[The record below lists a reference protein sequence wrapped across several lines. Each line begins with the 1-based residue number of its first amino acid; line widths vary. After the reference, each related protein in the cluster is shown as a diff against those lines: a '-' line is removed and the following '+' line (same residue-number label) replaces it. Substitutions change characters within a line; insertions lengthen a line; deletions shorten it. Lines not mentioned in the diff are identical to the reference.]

1 MNAAPLLQQIA
12 RAMQECGLEA
22 VLVGNAAAALQGA
35 PVTTLDLD
43 FMFRETPA
51 NLKKLRR
58 LASKLDGSILKPYYP
73 ASKLYRLVNEDR
85 GIQLDFMSALHGI
98 RSYEGLRSRASQV
111 TLGGSHLYVAA
122 LEDVIRSKRALG
134 RPRDKAV
141 LEILE
146 KTQDER
152 EKADKAK
159 ESE

>member
-1 MNAAPLLQQIA
+1 MNAASLLQEIA

-35 PVTTLDLD
+35 PVTTLDFD
-43 FMFRETPA
+43 FMFRETAA

-58 LASKLDGSILKPYYP
+58 LANNLDGSILKPYYP

-98 RSYEGLRSRASQV
+98 RSYEGLRSRAARV
-111 TLGGSHLYVAA
+111 TFGGAHLYVAA

-141 LEILE
+141 LEILQKTRDE
-146 KTQDER
+146 KKKVGEGKDLE
-152 EKADKAK
+152 
-159 ESE
+159 

>member
-1 MNAAPLLQQIA
+1 MNAAPLLQEIA

-35 PVTTLDLD
+35 PVTTLDFD

-51 NLKKLRR
+51 NLNKLRR
-58 LASKLDGSILKPYYP
+58 LANKLDGSILKPYYP

-85 GIQLDFMSALHGI
+85 GIQLDFMPVLHGI
-98 RSYEGLRSRASQV
+98 RTYEGLRSRAERV
-111 TLGGSHLYVAA
+111 TFGDSHLYVAA

-134 RPRDKAV
+134 RPRDRAV

-146 KTQDER
+146 KTRD
-152 EKADKAK
+152 EKAKADQA
-159 ESE
+159 EDPG